1 MASLSSRTR
10 WKRMNATLRWM
21 NVGFERDAA
30 EKREAWLEFGSCSA
44 LNRSYKLPG
53 TATLSLMV
61 LLRGGLPTLSAGTCG
76 NAALLSF
83 LQRDV
88 EGLQAF
94 AVTAI
99 PRHLVSRRSS
109 LAALTLLSA
118 RTVLRIVQSFAG
130 LVWHRLTPSEPSQH
144 RFPRDF
150 NLPSSDSPRLPSL
163 RTRLVARE
171 VL

>member
-1 MASLSSRTR
+1 
-10 WKRMNATLRWM
+10 MNATLRWM

-88 EGLQAF
+88 EGLQGPEGF
-94 AVTAI
+94 FVVLEVFEHEQHSPSPL
-99 PRHLVSRRSS
+99 PRLEPPRFYRPAPRS
-109 LAALTLLSA
+109 TLSA
-118 RTVLRIVQSFAG
+118 
-130 LVWHRLTPSEPSQH
+130 
-144 RFPRDF
+144 
-150 NLPSSDSPRLPSL
+150 
-163 RTRLVARE
+163 
-171 VL
+171 